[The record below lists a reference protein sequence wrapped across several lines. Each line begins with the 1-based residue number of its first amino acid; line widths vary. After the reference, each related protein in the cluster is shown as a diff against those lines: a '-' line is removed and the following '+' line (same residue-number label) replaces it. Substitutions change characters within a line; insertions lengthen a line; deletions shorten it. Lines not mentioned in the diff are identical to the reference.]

1 MRQCLLA
8 AVLLPL
14 LMVLLC
20 LPATAGQTEEVETLL
35 KSKIDSVLSML
46 SQDLT
51 AEQER
56 QQIME
61 IISPVIDFALM
72 AKLSL
77 GKSNWQRLTPDQ
89 QKRFVDL
96 FVARLKSSYL
106 EKTSLYSDQEV
117 VYDPPAASQG
127 KVHIPTR
134 IIAKDKPVE
143 VIYKFYPAGSGWQV
157 YDIEIEGV
165 SFIKSYRSQFNEI
178 LQNGTV
184 ADLFA
189 SLEKSVGKK

>member
-8 AVLLPL
+8 AALLPML
-14 LMVLLC
+14 LVLPF
-20 LPATAGQTEEVETLL
+20 LPAAAGQTDEVEALL
-35 KSKIDSVLSML
+35 KSKIDSVLSIL
-46 SQDLT
+46 SQVQST
-51 AEQER
+51 EKKR

-61 IISPVIDFALM
+61 TISPVIDFPLM

-77 GKSNWQRLTPDQ
+77 GKSNWQRLDADQ

-117 VYDPPAASQG
+117 VYEQPAASQG

-134 IIAKDKPVE
+134 IITKDKRVK
-143 VIYKFYPAGSGWQV
+143 VIYKFYRTGSGWQV

-178 LQNGTV
+178 LRNGNV
-184 ADLFA
+184 SDLFA

>member
-14 LMVLLC
+14 LIALLC
-20 LPATAGQTEEVETLL
+20 LPAAAGQTEEVETLL
-35 KSKIDSVLSML
+35 KSRIDSVLSIL
-46 SQDLT
+46 SQDLS

-61 IISPVIDFALM
+61 IISPVIDFPLM

-134 IIAKDKPVE
+134 IITKDKPVQ
-143 VIYKFYPAGSGWQV
+143 VIYKFYRAGSGWQV

-189 SLEKSVGKK
+189 SLEKSVGGK